1 MFKFSESTN
10 ENYDDNAYKFEITY
24 EMIDPFY
31 DGVKTLQRDSHFL
44 RKFSYNR

>member
-31 DGVKTLQRDSHFL
+31 DGVKTLQRDSHL
-44 RKFSYNR
+44 IRKFTIDR